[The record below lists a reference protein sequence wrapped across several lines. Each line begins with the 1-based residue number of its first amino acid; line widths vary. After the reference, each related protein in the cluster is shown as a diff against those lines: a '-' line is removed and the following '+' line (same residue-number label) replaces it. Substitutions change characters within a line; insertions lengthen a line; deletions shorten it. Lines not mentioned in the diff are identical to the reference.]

1 VDIFEWIKRELKP
14 KACTSEELIYD
25 EVESQSGRCLPIIY
39 QPFDVAKKSHWRDR
53 GSLFDFL
60 LSTGGRRLLDFGP
73 GDGWP
78 SLIVAPFADQV
89 VGVDGSRRRVKVCT
103 ENAKRLGISNARF
116 VHVPPGSPL
125 PFPDDSFDGVMA
137 ASSVDQTPDPKRV
150 LRELYRVLR
159 PEGRL
164 RIHYEALGV
173 YRDGRE
179 KDIWLLEIDRG
190 KCRLILYDR
199 YIEEERVEQYGL
211 TFAMTKQE
219 LLRHF
224 SQQEST
230 LSFEEITVP
239 LLEDARPAI
248 TDARVCHLNHPSGKT
263 MVSWLE
269 EIGFQAVIPSHSGA
283 DFAGRLFG
291 QLSERDRPRDMNGV
305 DALLRPLLRI
315 VVDMAAPIEIDPMIT
330 AVK

>member
-1 VDIFEWIKRELKP
+1 MDIFEWIKRELKP

-25 EVESQSGRCLPIIY
+25 DVESQSGRCLPIIY
-39 QPFDVAKKSHWRDR
+39 QPFDAAKRSHWRDR

-89 VGVDGSRRRVKVCT
+89 VGVDGSRRRVEVCT
-103 ENAKRLGISNARF
+103 ENAGRLGISNARF
-116 VHVPPGSPL
+116 VHVEPGSPL
-125 PFPDDSFDGVMA
+125 PFPDHSFDGAMA
-137 ASSVDQTPDPKRV
+137 ASSVDQTTEPKAA

-164 RIHYEALGV
+164 RIHYEALGI
-173 YRDGRE
+173 YRGGQERDVWLWDIDGD
-179 KDIWLLEIDRG
+179 KV
-190 KCRLILYDR
+190 RLILYDR
-199 YIEEERVEQYGL
+199 YIDEERVEQYGL

-219 LLRHF
+219 LLARL
-224 SQQEST
+224 SREGSA

-239 LLEDARPAI
+239 LLKEARPAI
-248 TDARVCHLNHPSGKT
+248 TDAGVCYLNHASGKT

-283 DFAGRLFG
+283 DFAGQLFE
-291 QLSERDRPRDMNGV
+291 QLSERDRPNDMNGV
-305 DALLRPLLRI
+305 DELLRPLVKI
-315 VVDMAAPIEIDPMIT
+315 VVQMAAPIESDPPIT
-330 AVK
+330 AIK